1 MENELKQIGL
11 RLKGLRDAL
20 DLSVEEFAESCNIPV
35 EEYPEYEAGE
45 KDFSISLL
53 KKIANKYS
61 IDVTTLMFDD
71 EPHMNSYFITRKG
84 KGAAI
89 NRVEDYQYEALAAG
103 FTNRKADIFV
113 VSVEPKPD
121 ADPIHRRS
129 HSGHEFN
136 LVLEGKMLFRINDKD
151 IILEEGD
158 NIYFDSHALHG
169 MKALDNKK
177 VVFLAVIM

>member
-20 DLSVEEFAESCNIPV
+20 EINMEDFANSCGIPTD
-35 EEYPEYEAGE
+35 EYPKYEAGE

-53 KKIANKYS
+53 KKIADKYN

-71 EPHMNSYFITRKG
+71 EPRMSSYFITRKS

-89 NRVEDYQYEALAAG
+89 NRVEDYKYEALAAG
-103 FTNRKADIFV
+103 FSNRKADIFIV
-113 VSVEPKPD
+113 TVEPKTEST
-121 ADPIHRRS
+121 PIHQSS

-136 LVLEGKMLFRINDKD
+136 LILEGRMIFNLNGKD

-158 NIYFDSHALHG
+158 SIYFDSHLRHG

-177 VVFLAVIM
+177 VKFLAVVL